1 MAWPVI
7 LAGVRLSDFWERM
20 NASLGASYAQT
31 YARDQVLGTLGGR
44 SILDAL
50 SQGEDVQ
57 GVWRAVWA
65 HLELP
70 ESER

>member
-1 MAWPVI
+1 MVPPEI
-7 LAGVRLSDFWERM
+7 LAGVRLSDFWKRM
-20 NASLGASYAQT
+20 DASLGESYART

-44 SILDAL
+44 SIAEAL

-57 GVWRAVWA
+57 RVWRAVWA